1 MIEPFFRPTEKQ
13 AEQVA
18 ACLLDLVLVHS
29 WSVPFAMGTMALY
42 KDATG
47 WGVLVYW
54 DDECRQGR
62 IFRPV
67 LPPDATFERQLAEVG
82 RLLSLDRAEAEARTS
97 NAKEHR

>member
-1 MIEPFFRPTEKQ
+1 MTEPFYRPTEER

-18 ACLLDLVLVHS
+18 ACLLDLGFVHS

-47 WGVLVYW
+47 WDVLVYW
-54 DDECRQGR
+54 DAEGR

-67 LPPDATFERQLAEVG
+67 LPPDAPFEDQVTEVG
-82 RLLSLDRAEAEARTS
+82 RLLSLDRAEVEARAS
-97 NAKEHR
+97 NAKEQR

>member
-1 MIEPFFRPTEKQ
+1 MTEPFYRPTEER

-18 ACLLDLVLVHS
+18 ACLLDLGLDHA
-29 WSVPFAMGTMALY
+29 WSVPFAMGTIALY

-54 DDECRQGR
+54 DSECSRGR

-67 LPPDATFERQLAEVG
+67 LPPDAPFERQIAEVG
-82 RLLSLDRAEAEARTS
+82 RLLSLDRAEAESRAS
-97 NAKEHR
+97 NTKEQR